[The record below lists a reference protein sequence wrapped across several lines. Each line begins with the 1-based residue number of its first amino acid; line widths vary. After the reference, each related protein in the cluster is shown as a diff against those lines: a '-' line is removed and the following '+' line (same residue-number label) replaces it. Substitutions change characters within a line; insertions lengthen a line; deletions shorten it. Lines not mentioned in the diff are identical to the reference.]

1 MTDTADLKLLLKQN
15 LDLLDEFIELLK
27 YSYAWCSGIGIK
39 ISYSFDELD
48 KFEALTS
55 RFARISDIVL
65 QKVFR
70 LIDILELESDGTV
83 IDRINRAEK
92 REIIDSADIFKKI
105 RSLRNDIAYKYVNEE
120 IRKIFEKVLIYT
132 PELLATIEKAKR
144 YCKKK

>member
-27 YSYAWCSGIGIK
+27 YSYALCSGIGIK